1 MLELNAVSKS
11 YESLSILK
19 NINMEIKSG
28 EFVAIMGPSG
38 SGKSTLLG
46 IAAGLDFPDSGIVKI
61 DSVNLKELSQD
72 KLSNMRSQKIGFIFQ
87 NFQLIKTLTAWEN
100 ICLPLLFNQDSK
112 ESNFKDRA
120 KELLEKVSLLHRM
133 EHFPSQLSGG
143 EEQRVA
149 IARAF
154 INNPKILF
162 ADEPTGNLDFKNGEA
177 VMKMLRNLNR
187 ENRSTLLIVTHD
199 PKVAKL
205 ADRVIEMEDG
215 SIVTKK
221 IISKKKSKKK

>member
-46 IAAGLDFPDSGIVKI
+46 IAAGLDFPDSGTVKI
-61 DSVNLKELSQD
+61 DSVNLKELSED

-100 ICLPLLFNQDSK
+100 ICLPLLFNGESK

-162 ADEPTGNLDFKNGEA
+162 ADEPTGNLDSKNGEA

-199 PKVAKL
+199 PNVAKL

-221 IISKKKSKKK
+221 TISKKKSKKK